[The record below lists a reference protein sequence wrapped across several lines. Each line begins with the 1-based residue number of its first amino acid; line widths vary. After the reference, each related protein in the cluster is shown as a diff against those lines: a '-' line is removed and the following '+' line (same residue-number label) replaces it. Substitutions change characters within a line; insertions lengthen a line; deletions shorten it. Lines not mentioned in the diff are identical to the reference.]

1 MIQTPRIE
9 AVVPV
14 RGLPAGKARLARLL
28 TVDQR
33 NRLVRAMLDDV
44 VRALLEAETVERV
57 TIVSRDAAARRE
69 ADRLGVSFLQQP
81 PQRAG
86 LNAALTYAQEQYAA
100 SAALLIVPAD
110 VPLIGPAD
118 VDALARGIAEGG
130 PAARATSGAVDLAR
144 GAMKGVALAPA
155 EDGGTNG
162 LCLSP
167 PSIIAPSFGRDSAA
181 RHERAAVAAGAR
193 FTALRSER
201 WALDVDWPEDLAR
214 LLALAGGAELETV
227 RCLRSDG
234 FPSWG
239 GGWSGR

>member
-1 MIQTPRIE
+1 MID

-28 TVDQR
+28 TVAQR

-44 VRALLEAETVERV
+44 VRALQGAAVVDRV

-69 ADRLGVSFLQQP
+69 AERLGVSFVQQP
-81 PQRAG
+81 AQRAG
-86 LNAALTYAQEQYAA
+86 LNAALSFAQARLAA
-100 SAALLIVPAD
+100 SEALLIVPAD
-110 VPLIGPAD
+110 VPLIRPSDIEALVTAAQESPA
-118 VDALARGIAEGG
+118 VA
-130 PAARATSGAVDLAR
+130 PAGVPA
-144 GAMKGVALAPA
+144 VALAPA

-162 LCLSP
+162 LCLRP
-167 PSIIAPSFGRDSAA
+167 PSVIAPAFGPNSAA
-181 RHERAAVAAGAR
+181 RHQRAAGEAGAR
-193 FTALRSER
+193 FTLLRSER

-214 LLALAGGAELETV
+214 LVALAGGAELETV

-239 GGWSGR
+239 SAGLG